1 MISCH
6 IDAGVCQ
13 RRTTDT
19 DCQDDVGAPLAVAG
33 VFGKAHLEDQDLIE
47 ERSTRLMVAL
57 EGRAETLLEALRE
70 ARVQREAMSSRLDEL
85 ERQRQSLEARNA
97 ELAAEA
103 REGGAERE
111 ALERRVAELE
121 RRLADAEASCLELL
135 EENRELDE
143 QNRELEAHNRHL
155 REDRDVPAEGDTASV
170 FSRRGRPAQGLSALI
185 GHRHRDSE
193 APTDEPASREPPTA
207 EPASAVS
214 SATTEASSRQDEL
227 PSIDEAPSP
236 QALLEQWY
244 QRYPNAFFKGHTRPL
259 QVGIHEALAEHEPW
273 PEKLVRR
280 ALACYVNLP
289 RYLKA
294 VREGAERIDL
304 NGAPAGDVDAGAAEH
319 ARKKLDRLQS
329 GRRKGAKPARR
340 RSPAKGQRGED
351 AASDTRQ
358 DERSRQVSAPQ
369 EEAGGRDDEPADSR
383 LQRKL
388 GELVARHNPH

>member
-1 MISCH
+1 M
-6 IDAGVCQ
+6 
-13 RRTTDT
+13 
-19 DCQDDVGAPLAVAG
+19 
-33 VFGKAHLEDQDLIE
+33 EDQDLIE

-57 EGRAETLLEALRE
+57 EGRADALLEALRD
-70 ARVQREAMSSRLDEL
+70 ARVQREALSSRLDEL

-97 ELAAEA
+97 ELTAEA

-111 ALERRVAELE
+111 ALERRMVELE

-155 REDRDVPAEGDTASV
+155 REDREVPSEGDAASV

-193 APTDEPASREPPTA
+193 APRGETTSDEFPAA
-207 EPASAVS
+207 EPTVAEPDTAAAPDTSGQ
-214 SATTEASSRQDEL
+214 QDGL
-227 PSIDEAPSP
+227 PSIEEAPSP

-259 QVGIHEALAEHEPW
+259 QVGIHESLAEREPW

-304 NGAPAGDVDAGAAEH
+304 TGAPAGEVDAGAAEH
-319 ARKKLDRLQS
+319 AHKKLDRLQS
-329 GRRKGAKPARR
+329 DRRKGAKPARR
-340 RSPAKGQRGED
+340 TPRSKKSHGKEEA
-351 AASDTRQ
+351 
-358 DERSRQVSAPQ
+358 RSSRHDRPDHQAQVSTPQ
-369 EEAGGRDDEPADSR
+369 REVDERDDEPDDSR

-388 GELVARHNPH
+388 GELMARHNPR

>member
-1 MISCH
+1 
-6 IDAGVCQ
+6 
-13 RRTTDT
+13 
-19 DCQDDVGAPLAVAG
+19 
-33 VFGKAHLEDQDLIE
+33 
-47 ERSTRLMVAL
+47 
-57 EGRAETLLEALRE
+57 
-70 ARVQREAMSSRLDEL
+70 MSSRLDEL

-111 ALERRVAELE
+111 SLERRVAELE

-155 REDRDVPAEGDTASV
+155 REDREVPAEGETASV

-193 APTDEPASREPPTA
+193 TPADEPASGESPATGPAEATPAADTA
-207 EPASAVS
+207 EASG
-214 SATTEASSRQDEL
+214 RQDEL

-304 NGAPAGDVDAGAAEH
+304 NGAPAGEVDAGAAEH

-340 RSPAKGQRGED
+340 RPPAKGPRGED
-351 AASDTRQ
+351 AASDARQ
-358 DERSRQVSAPQ
+358 EERSQQVSAPQ
-369 EEAGGRDDEPADSR
+369 KEAGGRDDEPADSR

-388 GELVARHNPH
+388 GELVARHNPR